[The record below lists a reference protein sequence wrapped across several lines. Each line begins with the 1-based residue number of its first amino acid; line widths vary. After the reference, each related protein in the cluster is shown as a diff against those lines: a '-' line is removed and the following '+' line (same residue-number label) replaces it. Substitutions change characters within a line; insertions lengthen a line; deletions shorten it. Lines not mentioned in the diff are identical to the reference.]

1 MALMEDERLILRWL
15 SQYGP
20 LRWPQIRGLLYYRPQ
35 RSVNRLV
42 QNMKHA
48 RRIAA
53 IEDGEYLAVDQYCE
67 PKQRMITAVWVLLQF
82 IEQIAP
88 EAHWQ
93 ADAPAQIS
101 FLKDKTAYE
110 IVVLYEDEDHVVRL
124 LQPQEDTKYIL
135 VVPNM
140 EFANKLILPDAPCL
154 FATVDQTECEAPKI
168 TFYSS

>member
-1 MALMEDERLILRWL
+1 MALIEDERLVLRWL

-53 IEDGEYLAVDQYCE
+53 IEDGAYLAVDQYCE
-67 PKQRMITAVWVLLQF
+67 PKQRMIT
-82 IEQIAP
+82 
-88 EAHWQ
+88 AHWQ

-110 IVVLYEDEDHVVRL
+110 IVVLYEDEDHLVRL

-140 EFANKLILPDAPCL
+140 EFANKPLLPDAPCL
-154 FATVDQTECEAPKI
+154 FATVDQTEYEAPKI

>member
-1 MALMEDERLILRWL
+1 
-15 SQYGP
+15 
-20 LRWPQIRGLLYYRPQ
+20 
-35 RSVNRLV
+35 
-42 QNMKHA
+42 
-48 RRIAA
+48 
-53 IEDGEYLAVDQYCE
+53 
-67 PKQRMITAVWVLLQF
+67 MITAVWVLLQF

-110 IVVLYEDEDHVVRL
+110 IVVLYEDEDHLVRL

>member
-53 IEDGEYLAVDQYCE
+53 IEDGEYLAVDQY
-67 PKQRMITAVWVLLQF
+67 WVLLQF

-110 IVVLYEDEDHVVRL
+110 IVVLYEDEDHLVRL